1 MESVERVIGEG
12 RGETCPW
19 CDDKAEAERLVNPYA
34 THAWIGEAHHRLARV
49 RDATTEIQMAVTTA
63 HALLLRDRAAA
74 ARAAALSERV
84 GALARDLDD
93 LHADVTARFP
103 RPRTPHW
110 IARLIGL

>member
-1 MESVERVIGEG
+1 MESVDRVRGEES
-12 RGETCPW
+12 GETCPW
-19 CDDKAEAERLVNPYA
+19 CDDAAERLVNPYA
-34 THAWIGEAHHRLARV
+34 THARIGEAHQRLARV
-49 RDATTEIQMAVTTA
+49 RDATTEIQMAVTAA

-84 GALARDLDD
+84 DALARDLDD
-93 LHADVTARFP
+93 LHADVTGRFP